1 LPWQKG
7 IDPVVSQDERN
18 AASFRGV
25 GEPGG
30 RRAAG
35 NRLVI
40 LFAGFLVLFVGGGA
54 RFAIGLTLKPI
65 AEEFGVGR
73 STLGLAVAAYFIVT
87 SASMFLAGRLA
98 DVLSMRLVLLAGLL
112 ISAAGMGL
120 LCVLSEPW
128 QIFAYFGVL
137 FALGNGIASIT
148 PVSLMVSRAFPDRTG
163 FANGIVSAGMS
174 AGQLLIIGAFA
185 VILAH
190 SGWRAIYLWGALGHL
205 ALLPVVVGAVPARAE
220 PAVAAAHQ
228 TPISDGLSL
237 RAAAWTRPFW
247 LLLGIYALCGFD
259 DFFVSTHVVAFAQD
273 RGVDA
278 LLAGHLLALMGLVGF
293 VGVIAAG
300 AWSDKAGPV
309 TPAVAC
315 FLVRIAAFALIGIDQ
330 SPLAIAAF
338 ALLFG
343 FTFLMT
349 APLLVVFARDAF
361 GISNLGSITG
371 LIVMIHHMCGG
382 LGAWIGAAV
391 FDANGS
397 YDWAFGL
404 MLASSLLACLFCAA
418 LARK

>member
-1 LPWQKG
+1 MASQNRSG
-7 IDPVVSQDERN
+7 DAVV
-18 AASFRGV
+18 RGLV
-25 GEPGG
+25 DLGGG
-30 RRAAG
+30 RPSVM
-35 NRLVI
+35 NRRVI
-40 LFAGFLVLFVGGGA
+40 LAAGFLVLFIGGGA

-65 AEEFGVGR
+65 AEELGVGR
-73 STLGLAVAAYFIVT
+73 TTLGLAVGAYFMVT

-98 DVLSMRLVLLAGLL
+98 DAISLRLVLGAGLL

-128 QIFAYFGVL
+128 QVFAYFGVI

-148 PVSLMVSRAFPDRTG
+148 PVSVMVSRAFPDRAG

-174 AGQLLIIGAFA
+174 AGQLVIIGAFA

-190 SGWRAIYLWGALGHL
+190 SGWRAIFFWGALAHL
-205 ALLPVVVGAVPARAE
+205 ALLPILVRAVPASAE
-220 PAVAAAHQ
+220 ATNAAPAKDRTLAW
-228 TPISDGLSL
+228 DGLSL
-237 RAAAWTRPFW
+237 RAAARTRPFW
-247 LLLGIYALCGFD
+247 LLLGVYALCGFD

-315 FLVRIAAFALIGIDQ
+315 FLVRIVAFALIVVDQ
-330 SPLAIAAF
+330 SPLTIAAF

-343 FTFLMT
+343 LTFLMT
-349 APLLVVFARDAF
+349 APLLVIFAREAF
-361 GISNLGSITG
+361 GMENLGSITG

-382 LGAWIGAAV
+382 LGAWIGAAL
-391 FDANGS
+391 FDANGTTI
-397 YDWAFGL
+397 GL
-404 MLASSLLACLFCAA
+404 SA
-418 LARK
+418 

>member
-1 LPWQKG
+1 M
-7 IDPVVSQDERN
+7 S
-18 AASFRGV
+18 
-25 GEPGG
+25 
-30 RRAAG
+30 
-35 NRLVI
+35 RLVV
-40 LFAGFLVLFVGGGA
+40 LAVGFLVLFVGGGA

-65 AEEFGVGR
+65 AEELGVGR
-73 STLGLAVAAYFIVT
+73 TTLGLAVAVYLVVT

-98 DVLSMRLVLLAGLL
+98 DALSIRLVLLAGLL
-112 ISAAGMGL
+112 VSALGMGL

-128 QIFAYFGVL
+128 QVFAYFGLL
-137 FALGNGIASIT
+137 FAFGNGIASIT
-148 PVSLMVSRAFPDRTG
+148 PVSVMVSRAYPDKAG

-190 SGWRAIYLWGALGHL
+190 SGWRAIFFWGALAHL
-205 ALLPVVVGAVPARAE
+205 LLLPIVVRAVPAGGGTAKTAKTA
-220 PAVAAAHQ
+220 PSQAASLAC
-228 TPISDGLSL
+228 DGLGL
-237 RAAAWTRPFW
+237 RAAARTRPFW

-278 LLAGHLLALMGLVGF
+278 LLAGHLLAVMGLVGF
-293 VGVIAAG
+293 AGVIVAG
-300 AWSDKAGPV
+300 IWSDKAGPV

-315 FLVRIAAFALIGIDQ
+315 FLLRIAAFALIVVDQ

-349 APLLVVFARDAF
+349 APLLVIFARAAF
-361 GISNLGSITG
+361 GMQTLGTITG
-371 LIVMIHHMCGG
+371 LIVMVHHMCGG
-382 LGAWIGAAV
+382 LGAWIGAAL
-391 FDANGS
+391 FDANGT

-404 MLASSLLACLFCAA
+404 MLVSSVLACLLSAA

>member
-1 LPWQKG
+1 
-7 IDPVVSQDERN
+7 VVSQDERN
-18 AASFRGV
+18 AASFRGA

-30 RRAAG
+30 RRAAR

-40 LFAGFLVLFVGGGA
+40 LLAGFLVLFVGGGA

-73 STLGLAVAAYFIVT
+73 TTLGLAVAAYFIVT

-98 DVLSMRLVLLAGLL
+98 DAVSMRLVLLAGLL
-112 ISAAGMGL
+112 ISAGGMGL
-120 LCVLSEPW
+120 LYLLSEPW
-128 QIFAYFGVL
+128 QIFAYFGVV

-185 VILAH
+185 VILAQ
-190 SGWRAIYLWGALGHL
+190 SGWRAIFFWGALGHL
-205 ALLPVVVGAVPARAE
+205 ALLPVVVRAVPASAE
-220 PAVAAAHQ
+220 PAAAKHQ
-228 TPISDGLSL
+228 TSTADGLSL
-237 RAAAWTRPFW
+237 RAAARTRPFW

-278 LLAGHLLALMGLVGF
+278 LVAGHLLALMGLVGF

-309 TPAVAC
+309 APAVAC
-315 FLVRIAAFALIGIDQ
+315 FVVRIAAFALIGLDQ

-349 APLLVVFARDAF
+349 APLLVVFARTAF
-361 GISNLGSITG
+361 GMGNLGSITG

-382 LGAWIGAAV
+382 LGAWIGAAL

-397 YDWAFGL
+397 YDWAFGV

-418 LARK
+418 LART

>member
-1 LPWQKG
+1 M
-7 IDPVVSQDERN
+7 
-18 AASFRGV
+18 
-25 GEPGG
+25 
-30 RRAAG
+30 
-35 NRLVI
+35 
-40 LFAGFLVLFVGGGA
+40 VLFVGGGA

-73 STLGLAVAAYFIVT
+73 ATLGLAVAVYFIVT

-98 DVLSMRLVLLAGLL
+98 DAVSMRLVLLAGLL

-120 LCVLSEPW
+120 LCLLSEPW

-174 AGQLLIIGAFA
+174 AGQLLIIAAFA
-185 VILAH
+185 VILAQ
-190 SGWRAIYLWGALGHL
+190 SGWRAIFFWGALGHL
-205 ALLPVVVGAVPARAE
+205 ALLPVVVRAVPASAE
-220 PAVAAAHQ
+220 PAAAKHQ
-228 TPISDGLSL
+228 TSTVDGLSL
-237 RAAAWTRPFW
+237 RAAARTRPFW

-278 LLAGHLLALMGLVGF
+278 LVAGHLLALMGLVGF

-315 FLVRIAAFALIGIDQ
+315 FVVRIAAFALIGLDQ

-349 APLLVVFARDAF
+349 APLLVVFARAAF
-361 GISNLGSITG
+361 GMGNLGSITG

-382 LGAWIGAAV
+382 LGAWIGATL
-391 FDANGS
+391 FDATGS
-397 YDWAFGL
+397 YDWAFGV

-418 LARK
+418 MARR

>member
-1 LPWQKG
+1 VARQKPTAEELFSRAG
-7 IDPVVSQDERN
+7 
-18 AASFRGV
+18 GL
-25 GEPGG
+25 G
-30 RRAAG
+30 RRHRPVT

-40 LFAGFLVLFVGGGA
+40 LAAGFLVLFVGGGA

-65 AEEFGVGR
+65 AEELGVGR
-73 STLGLAVAAYFIVT
+73 TTLGLAVAAYFIIT

-98 DVLSMRLVLLAGLL
+98 DALSMRLVLLAGLL
-112 ISAAGMGL
+112 TSAAGMGW

-148 PVSLMVSRAFPDRTG
+148 PVALMVSRAFPDKAG

-174 AGQLLIIGAFA
+174 AGQLVIIGAFA

-190 SGWRAIYLWGALGHL
+190 SGWRAIFFWGALAHV
-205 ALLPVVVGAVPARAE
+205 ALLPIVVWAVPARAQT
-220 PAVAAAHQ
+220 ADAASGNEQILA
-228 TPISDGLSL
+228 PDGLSL
-237 RAAAWTRPFW
+237 RAAARTRPFW
-247 LLLGIYALCGFD
+247 LLLLVYALCGFD

-300 AWSDKAGPV
+300 AWSDKVGPV

-315 FLVRIAAFALIGIDQ
+315 FLLRIAAFALIEVDQ
-330 SPLAIAAF
+330 SPIAVAAF

-343 FTFLMT
+343 LTFLMT
-349 APLLVVFARDAF
+349 APLLVVFARAAF
-361 GISNLGSITG
+361 GMGNLGSITG
-371 LIVMIHHMCGG
+371 LIVMVHHMFGG
-382 LGAWIGAAV
+382 LGAWIGATV
-391 FDANGS
+391 FDAYGT

-404 MLASSLLACLFCAA
+404 MFASSLLACLFSAA

>member
-1 LPWQKG
+1 M
-7 IDPVVSQDERN
+7 
-18 AASFRGV
+18 
-25 GEPGG
+25 
-30 RRAAG
+30 

-40 LFAGFLVLFVGGGA
+40 LAAGFLVLFVGGGA

-65 AEEFGVGR
+65 AEELGVGR
-73 STLGLAVAAYFIVT
+73 TTLGLAVAAYFMVT

-98 DVLSMRLVLLAGLL
+98 DAVSLRLVLGTGLL
-112 ISAAGMGL
+112 ISATGMGL

-128 QIFAYFGVL
+128 QIFAYFGVV

-174 AGQLLIIGAFA
+174 AGQLVIIGAFA

-190 SGWRAIYLWGALGHL
+190 SGWRALFFWGALGHL
-205 ALLPVVVGAVPARAE
+205 ALLPIVARAVPAGAE
-220 PAVAAAHQ
+220 AADATPAKGRTLAW
-228 TPISDGLSL
+228 DGLSL
-237 RAAAWTRPFW
+237 RAAARTRPFW
-247 LLLGIYALCGFD
+247 LLLGVYALCGFD

-278 LLAGHLLALMGLVGF
+278 LVAGHLLALMGLVGF
-293 VGVIAAG
+293 AGVIAAG
-300 AWSDKAGPV
+300 AWSDQAGPV

-315 FLVRIAAFALIGIDQ
+315 FLVRIAAFALIVVDQ

-343 FTFLMT
+343 LTFLMT
-349 APLLVVFARDAF
+349 APLLVVFAREAF
-361 GISNLGSITG
+361 GMGNLGSITG

-382 LGAWIGAAV
+382 LGAWIGAV
-391 FDANGS
+391 LFDANGT

-404 MLASSLLACLFCAA
+404 MFASSVLACLFSAA
-418 LARK
+418 LARN